1 MKHSNIHKRIL
12 MNKLPP
18 ILEVDE
24 DGVPTFELDT
34 WEQRWASDGTSKGA
48 QFGDLPIDLDD

>member
-1 MKHSNIHKRIL
+1 MKHTNLHKR
-12 MNKLPP
+12 MKNKLPP

-34 WEQRWASDGTSKGA
+34 WERRWASDGTPTRA
-48 QFGDLPIDLDD
+48 QFGDLPIDIDD